1 MLTLGED
8 NFISCV
14 AYFDPG
20 KLQLLMNLLNP
31 SLSPDQ
37 TLIPIM
43 PVMCSDVT
51 CLTYEYYIKSN
62 KMQGKYLSNIIYI

>member
-51 CLTYEYYIKSN
+51 CLTYDYYIKSN
-62 KMQGKYLSNIIYI
+62 KMQGKYLSNITYI

>member
-20 KLQLLMNLLNP
+20 KLQLLMNSLNP
-31 SLSPDQ
+31 MLSPNQ

-51 CLTYEYYIKSN
+51 CLINVYYIKSN
-62 KMQGKYLSNIIYI
+62 KMQGKYLLNII